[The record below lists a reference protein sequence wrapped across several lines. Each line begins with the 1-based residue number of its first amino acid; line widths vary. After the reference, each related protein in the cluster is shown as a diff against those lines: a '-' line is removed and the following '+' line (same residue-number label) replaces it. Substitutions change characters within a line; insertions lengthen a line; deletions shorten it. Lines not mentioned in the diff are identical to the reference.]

1 MKKVMIFIFF
11 TILCTMLF
19 SENLINKNA
28 KTIES
33 RFLTPNGYERE
44 IYSQNSFGT
53 YLRNLK
59 LKEMG
64 APVLLYDGRKKF
76 IESHISVIDMP
87 ILPQDLIQC
96 ADAVIKLRAEY
107 LYNKKDYDKISFNLT
122 NGMEVPFSKFVK
134 GERVKVNGNKTT
146 WVKGNYKTGYGR
158 EVFEEYLKFIY
169 TYAGTLSLSKEMKK
183 ANIKDIEIGDVFIQG
198 GSPGHVVIVVD
209 IAVNKETGQKIM
221 ILAQSYMP
229 SQELHILKSIS
240 FISPWY
246 KIEDA
251 KLITPEWLF
260 EKGSL
265 KKW

>member
-1 MKKVMIFIFF
+1 MKKVITFMLFI
-11 TILCTMLF
+11 LHTMLF
-19 SENLINKNA
+19 SENLIIKNG

-33 RFLTPNGYERE
+33 RFLTPKGYERE
-44 IYSQNSFGT
+44 KYSEDSFGT
-53 YLRNLK
+53 YLRSLS

-107 LYNKKDYDKISFNLT
+107 LYSKKNYNKISFNLT
-122 NGMEVPFSKFVK
+122 NGMEVPFSKFIK

-146 WVKGNYKTGYGR
+146 WVKGNYKTGSGR

-183 ANIKDIEIGDVFIQG
+183 ADIKDIEIGDVFIQG
-198 GSPGHVVIVVD
+198 GSPGHAVIVTD
-209 IAVNKETGQKIM
+209 IAVNKETGEKIM
-221 ILAQSYMP
+221 MLAQSYMP

-246 KIEDA
+246 KVEDA

>member
-1 MKKVMIFIFF
+1 MKKVIFF
-11 TILCTMLF
+11 ILFMLHTMLF
-19 SENLINKNA
+19 SENLIIKNE

-44 IYSQNSFGT
+44 IYPKDSFGT
-53 YLRNLK
+53 YLRNLN

-107 LYNKKDYDKISFNLT
+107 LYSKKDYDKISFNLT

-134 GERVKVNGNKTT
+134 GERVKVKGNKTT
-146 WVKGNYKTGYGR
+146 WAKGNYKTGYGR
-158 EVFEEYLKFIY
+158 EIFEEYLKFIY

-183 ANIKDIEIGDVFIQG
+183 TDIKDIEIGDVFIQG
-198 GSPGHVVIVVD
+198 GLPGHAVIVVD
-209 IAVNKETGQKIM
+209 IAVNKETGEKIM
-221 ILAQSYMP
+221 MLAQSYIP

-246 KIEDA
+246 KVEDA

-260 EKGSL
+260 ERGSL